1 MIELVLRTTESS
13 GLVKEQILARLDGG
27 QALPDADPILEY
39 SGLCIDSLR
48 HQASYQGQEISLTE
62 NYEFHTLA
70 YLASQPG
77 RVYTKEQIY
86 QAVWKEEPVDVSQ
99 RGVLC
104 HREYPPR
111 SCGRLQRKNISR
123 PCGESDTNL
132 WMSQGSEPLGLF
144 SMKVCS
150 YSKLSACTLGEW
162 LRHPFRDDAKLKYKI
177 IAEQYIV
184 FDKRIKT
191 IYRTLANLIL
201 QISKESK

>member
-27 QALPDADPILEY
+27 QALPEADSVLEY

-86 QAVWKEEPVDVSQ
+86 QAVWKSPWDFF
-99 RGVLC
+99 
-104 HREYPPR
+104 
-111 SCGRLQRKNISR
+111 IS
-123 PCGESDTNL
+123 
-132 WMSQGSEPLGLF
+132 WKF
-144 SMKVCS
+144 
-150 YSKLSACTLGEW
+150 
-162 LRHPFRDDAKLKYKI
+162 
-177 IAEQYIV
+177 
-184 FDKRIKT
+184 
-191 IYRTLANLIL
+191 LIL
-201 QISKESK
+201 DAFLFNSQEGIIIKDRRTKHEELYDDS